1 MLLLSG
7 RQETNFPYF
16 LPIIVTF
23 SKKEEAKII
32 MHKPAKKRISVMG
45 KMGVCSWE
53 ISERKEKGIRRK
65 WRQAYLKEKKKKAER
80 KMKIW
85 KWKEKEKEEA

>member
-23 SKKEEAKII
+23 SKKEKAKII

-45 KMGVCSWE
+45 KMGVCSWQ
-53 ISERKEKGIRRK
+53 ISERKEKGMRK
-65 WRQAYLKEKKKKAER
+65 KEGNEDKH
-80 KMKIW
+80 I
-85 KWKEKEKEEA
+85 